1 MAFWGHTEIWEIALN
16 SCDGKAP
23 GRGTT
28 SCFNLVQG
36 HACEGAIVQDLDI
49 DDVDGCAAACKAN
62 DRCDCISMH
71 ANTWGAGKCRL
82 EASGGGGHTDRNVAL
97 YSAMTMDEYDGCQT
111 DGTVPS
117 FEYENTVGYC
127 RGGPAWEA
135 PHAGAGQLWDCSPTG
150 GMNGPN
156 DDGMSGEYS
165 NGLPQPSRHAVV

>member
-1 MAFWGHTEIWEIALN
+1 MRRTVGNCRRLSRIWGSFDLKLALF
-16 SCDGKAP
+16 D
-23 GRGTT
+23 
-28 SCFNLVQG
+28 
-36 HACEGAIVQDLDI
+36 QDLDI
-49 DDVDGCAAACKAN
+49 DDVDGCASACKAN

-156 DDGMSGEYS
+156 DDGTSDAT
-165 NGLPQPSRHAVV
+165 L